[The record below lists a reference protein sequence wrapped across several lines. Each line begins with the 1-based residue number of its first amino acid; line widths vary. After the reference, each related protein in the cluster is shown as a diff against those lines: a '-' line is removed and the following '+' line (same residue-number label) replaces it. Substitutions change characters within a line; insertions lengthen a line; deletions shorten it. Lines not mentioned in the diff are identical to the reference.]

1 MQPDDIVL
9 LLTPVVPPRSN
20 TPDDEFALDPY
31 EYLGRALLARHQKV
45 TYVRRRCS
53 SEDLTTGNDG
63 QHPSQEFEEELFET
77 LKSQQRK
84 GKGAVA
90 HISYTDQ
97 NRITSTHRG
106 CMRLSKFI
114 IMVVN
119 NNAEERHP
127 HVDAFRVARAVNME
141 QNEEQQPH
149 RKRGITLVLTN
160 NSPGAFDVFDSF
172 EESPTIIQTED
183 YSKRSLHTIATI
195 IFGEIGAGIES
206 PELGF
211 PTA

>member
-1 MQPDDIVL
+1 MQ
-9 LLTPVVPPRSN
+9 
-20 TPDDEFALDPY
+20 
-31 EYLGRALLARHQKV
+31 Q
-45 TYVRRRCS
+45 
-53 SEDLTTGNDG
+53 
-63 QHPSQEFEEELFET
+63 PSQELDEELFET
-77 LKSQQRK
+77 LNSQQGR

-90 HISYTDQ
+90 HISYTNQ

-106 CMRLSKFI
+106 SMRLSKFI

-119 NNAEERHP
+119 NDAGERHP

-160 NSPGAFDVFDSF
+160 KSPGAFDVFDSF
-172 EESPTIIQTED
+172 EESPTIIQAED
-183 YSKRSLHTIATI
+183 YSKRSLDTIAAI

-206 PELGF
+206 PKLGS
-211 PTA
+211 TA